1 MPLWLDVPKV
11 ASVPVI
17 EPTSPILITAVSA
30 EPTFPPPCCSLL
42 QPMATASTQTRN
54 FADMRRMVGSE
65 EREKASLLN
74 IPLRGDQ
81 QRRSREGHSLPP
93 QGTDRRLGGG
103 AAPRNSAWR
112 AIRSCSR
119 RFRRHFRR
127 RAFGGIRRARG
138 ARARAPRGKKR
149 RARWLRASS
158 CANPCG

>member
-65 EREKASLLN
+65 EWEKASLLN

-93 QGTDRRLGGG
+93 QGTDRRLGGCPLPESSSWTTILSCGRG
-103 AAPRNSAWR
+103 ALRQA
-112 AIRSCSR
+112 
-119 RFRRHFRR
+119 RR
-127 RAFGGIRRARG
+127 RAI
-138 ARARAPRGKKR
+138 
-149 RARWLRASS
+149 WS
-158 CANPCG
+158 